1 MNIAKINI
9 YSVLFYNQA
18 LNITIHTDKQVK
30 RYVYFLDSKEKK
42 SIFVILSQTVK

>member
-9 YSVLFYNQA
+9 YSFFVYNQA

-30 RYVYFLDSKEKK
+30 KYVYFLDSKEKK
-42 SIFVILSQTVK
+42 VFL